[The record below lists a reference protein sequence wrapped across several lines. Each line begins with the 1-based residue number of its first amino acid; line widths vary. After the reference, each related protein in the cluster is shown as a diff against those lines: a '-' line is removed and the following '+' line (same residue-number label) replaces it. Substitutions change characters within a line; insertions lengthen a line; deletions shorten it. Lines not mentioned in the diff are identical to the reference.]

1 MFLLRKVVLGERHYI
16 VPNLHP
22 PTFPSLSLYP
32 QVTQRCI
39 NKTSSN
45 AFSKCNVALKKNMSS
60 HVCTLSKNYSK
71 YRTWYFQFC
80 YCLTIFLSMPL
91 RLVTLFDCKQQVV
104 GFSKT
109 RQIDHF
115 WHFWWTFVHSKYK
128 GSSLRSQCWVRLFLR
143 FLGNL
148 NFPALFSTFSFS
160 CYAKKPKPQSERR
173 PARLTCYCCCILWSW
188 VELCSKEPFGCTHV

>member
-1 MFLLRKVVLGERHYI
+1 M
-16 VPNLHP
+16 
-22 PTFPSLSLYP
+22 
-32 QVTQRCI
+32 
-39 NKTSSN
+39 
-45 AFSKCNVALKKNMSS
+45 ALKENMPS

-71 YRTWYFQFC
+71 YRTWFFQFWHF
-80 YCLTIFLSMPL
+80 LTIFGHDLASGNTVWL
-91 RLVTLFDCKQQVV
+91 QAV

-148 NFPALFSTFSFS
+148 NFPALFSTFS

-173 PARLTCYCCCILWSW
+173 PARLTCYAASFE
-188 VELCSKEPFGCTHV
+188 VELSFAQKNHLDALMFKILARF